1 MKTTRERLE
10 AEIRDRVQILSD
22 SGGSSIDPKMLR
34 KFALRDLVDKGT
46 DAGGYLGAGGSY
58 KGEELE
64 KLTKEWIAM
73 RNLAKSDLRKIGG
86 KLR

>member
-1 MKTTRERLE
+1 MKTTRELLE
-10 AEIRDRVQILSD
+10 AEIMDRVQILTD
-22 SGGSSIDPKMLR
+22 SGGSGIDPKMLR

-46 DAGGYLGAGGSY
+46 DACGYLGAGGSY
-58 KGEELE
+58 KGEELG